1 MSSQRQTITV
11 DGVKLPAGV
20 AVAVTLIHSE
30 KEDEADDRPE
40 CPMCGESYECG
51 YTTHLQ
57 RCEPR

>member
-1 MSSQRQTITV
+1 MSSQWRKLRV
-11 DGVKLPAGV
+11 DGVELPAGV

-40 CPMCGESYECG
+40 CPMCGQPYDS

-57 RCEPR
+57 RCQPR

>member
-11 DGVKLPAGV
+11 DGVELPAGV

-30 KEDEADDRPE
+30 KEDEAGDRPE
-40 CPMCGESYECG
+40 CPMCGQQYDS

-57 RCEPR
+57 HCQPR